1 MDAPAAFKGT
11 FSDIKFLKGRRVCQV
26 VIETP
31 LEEASRIVGVFG
43 APNPAEEV
51 WVGFTRLQDGKAGP
65 VLPDHRHPPPDE
77 PPKPKPERSPAVRQ
91 AGIVCQEPEFWKFV
105 RSEHG
110 WPGFGG
116 SEDAAWF
123 VRQHCGVASRRDIT
137 SGSPAE
143 KAWNS
148 LFLEYGAWRA
158 RHKSF
163 GASFDPSTPSGR
175 SA

>member
-1 MDAPAAFKGT
+1 MDASAAFKGT

-51 WVGFTRLQDGKAGP
+51 WVGFVRLQDGKAGP
-65 VLPDHRHPPPDE
+65 APPDNRHPLPDE
-77 PPKPKPERSPAVRQ
+77 PPKPERSRAIQQ
-91 AGIVCQEPEFWKFV
+91 AGIACQEPGFWVFLTERGFPCHDKFTAGAWV
-105 RSEHG
+105 RKICEV
-110 WPGFGG
+110 
-116 SEDAAWF
+116 E
-123 VRQHCGVASRRDIT
+123 SRADIT
-137 SGSPAE
+137 PGSPAE

-148 LFLEYGAWRA
+148 LFISYGAWRA